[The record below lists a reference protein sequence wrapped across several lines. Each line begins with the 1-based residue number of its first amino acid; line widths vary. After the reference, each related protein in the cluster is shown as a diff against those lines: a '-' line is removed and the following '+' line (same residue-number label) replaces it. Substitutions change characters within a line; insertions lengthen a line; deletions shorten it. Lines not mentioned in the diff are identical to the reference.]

1 MEMLINN
8 LSLVALLYFLHFIIN
23 YKDTFSYLSNLY
35 DKIINNDIDVDEQF
49 WESHSFNIKYSL
61 VIELWILVGVIFAY
75 NIAFLFMLLYAVF
88 KIIYD
93 FVVYKYKISY
103 SSFFISNYIYHVS
116 MGLMVL
122 YIYIEYSN
130 LWNIL

>member
-49 WESHSFNIKYSL
+49 WESHSFNIKYIL

-88 KIIYD
+88 KIVYD

>member
-49 WESHSFNIKYSL
+49 WESHSFNIKYIL

-75 NIAFLFMLLYAVF
+75 NIAFLFMLLYAIF

-93 FVVYKYKISY
+93 FMVYKYKISY

>member
-49 WESHSFNIKYSL
+49 WESHSFSIKYIL

-75 NIAFLFMLLYAVF
+75 NIAFLFMLLYAIF

-93 FVVYKYKISY
+93 FMVYKYKISY